1 MDASHEQV
9 RTIRDIRM
17 AVGMSQRAF
26 ALRLGIS
33 LESYRPWDSGRRGRP
48 DDVMDRALAIAG
60 SDDVDPPMPLSVLSG
75 LLRINECTLRA
86 AARDGRLKVTTQLP
100 AGRSRPILRATH
112 AAGDTFKARYY
123 KHTTRLTQKPSPTVL
138 VSHAPDDFDRQ
149 LVALRMRLRI
159 TQTQLA
165 VRIGAAGNA
174 VIYQW
179 ESRKRRPSSILWR
192 RVIELAESGIQ
203 W

>member
-1 MDASHEQV
+1 
-9 RTIRDIRM
+9 
-17 AVGMSQRAF
+17 
-26 ALRLGIS
+26 
-33 LESYRPWDSGRRGRP
+33 
-48 DDVMDRALAIAG
+48 
-60 SDDVDPPMPLSVLSG
+60 
-75 LLRINECTLRA
+75 
-86 AARDGRLKVTTQLP
+86 
-100 AGRSRPILRATH
+100 
-112 AAGDTFKARYY
+112 
-123 KHTTRLTQKPSPTVL
+123 VL

-165 VRIGAAGNA
+165 ARIGAAGNA